1 MANSILAKM
10 AVQITANTAELNK
23 ALKQSSTAV
32 SKFQTSI
39 TDAAKGLVAGFGAIE
54 VARFTLDVSKLA
66 GEADGVRKA
75 FEKLPQS
82 AKVMQQLKDVT
93 RGTVSELELMK
104 RAVTATNF
112 GIQLESL
119 PKLLEF
125 ATVRAQQTGQSV
137 DYLVDSIVTGI
148 GRKSPLILDNLGI
161 STTRLKEQFGG
172 AALEA
177 QSIGDVAAAVG
188 KIAEEELGKMGKMT
202 ENAATRMQRLNA
214 EWQNLKVVIGNVV
227 NQSDSNQ
234 AFSIAKMTEDLT
246 ALFKVLQDN
255 QIANQITENKGG
267 LFAYLFPNLD
277 QLFSVR
283 ELAQEIGNVK
293 KNAEE
298 LARINTE
305 GFVKAPALG
314 AKIQAEINRL
324 TEENLK
330 QETAKIEVLK
340 KQNEQRKI
348 AFEKAVEF
356 AEQVRRNQEDQALLY
371 RLNPTIGSMFPQME
385 ANDDFNIDEFIPK
398 IEEYDSGIQ
407 KLTDSLI
414 ENKNAAML
422 QREAWASL
430 GLQISDVVATTI
442 ASGQPLLASL
452 GRVTAG
458 IIDQLERI
466 TLARMVANSSKFGIG
481 GILAA
486 AAGFGVVKGLFAKL
500 GRSGGSIN
508 SGSTRVGRTDIG
520 SRVEFEIRGENLYG
534 VLTNYQRNSRLTT
547 AGG

>member
-10 AVQITANTAELNK
+10 AVQITANTAQLNK
-23 ALKQSSTAV
+23 SLKESSTAV
-32 SKFQTSI
+32 SRFQSSI
-39 TDAAKGLVAGFGAIE
+39 TDAAKGLVAGFGAME

-66 GEADGVRKA
+66 GEAEGVRLA

-82 AKVMQQLKDVT
+82 AKIMQQLKDVT

-188 KIAEEELGKMGKMT
+188 KIAEEELAKMGRMT
-202 ENAATRMQRLNA
+202 ENAATRMAKYNA
-214 EWQNLKVVIGNVV
+214 EWENLKVVIGNAV
-227 NQSDSNQ
+227 NSVDDTK
-234 AFSIAKMTEDLT
+234 AFTISKMVTDLT
-246 ALFKVLQDN
+246 DLFRVLQN
-255 QIANQITENKGG
+255 NEIANQISERNGG
-267 LFAYLFPNLD
+267 FFASLFPNLD
-277 QLFSVR
+277 QLFNIREFAKEIDNVR
-283 ELAQEIGNVK
+283 
-293 KNAEE
+293 KNTEE

-305 GFVKAPALG
+305 GFIKTPTFG

-324 TEENLK
+324 TEENKK
-330 QETAKIEVLK
+330 QELVKLEALK
-340 KQNEQRKI
+340 KQNEERRK
-348 AFEKAVEF
+348 AYDLALQFS
-356 AEQVRRNQEDQALLY
+356 EQVRRNQEDEALLS
-371 RLNPTIGSMFPQME
+371 RMNPMMGAMFPQIE
-385 ANDDFNIDEFIPK
+385 TNEDFNIDEFLPK
-398 IEEYDSGIQ
+398 IEEYDSGMQ
-407 KLTDSLI
+407 KLTDTLI
-414 ENKNAAML
+414 ANREATML
-422 QREAWASL
+422 QQQAWANL
-430 GLQISDVVATTI
+430 GMQISDVIATTI
-442 ASGQPLLASL
+442 AGGQPLMAAI
-452 GRVTAG
+452 GRMAAG
-458 IIDQLERI
+458 IISELERI
-466 TLARMVANSSKFGIG
+466 TLARMLANSSKFGIG

-486 AAGFGVVKGLFAKL
+486 SAGFGIVKGLFAKL
-500 GRSGGSIN
+500 GRSGGSVN
-508 SGSTRVGRTDIG
+508 AGSTRVGRTDLG